1 MEGGKREVP
10 HRTFSL
16 LPYQLVPYT
25 KYSIPFIIET
35 VKKRHIEGL
44 SLYELQD
51 YLSGFGEGDILSVSA
66 TLVLGFQALMTEA
79 IEKIMA
85 SGYYQDFEGNQDT
98 DKGRLISLLIFAEGF
113 ECAKSTHPIRGPCG
127 LSYDFYLTG
136 GSYFRNAPFLFG
148 TPSQFR

>member
-1 MEGGKREVP
+1 MKGGKREVK

-35 VKKRHIEGL
+35 VNKRHIEGL
-44 SLYELQD
+44 SLYRLQD
-51 YLSGFGEGDILSVSA
+51 YLSGFGEGDILPISA
-66 TLVLGFQALMTEA
+66 NQVFVFQALMMEA
-79 IEKIMA
+79 VEKIKA
-85 SGYYQDFEGNQDT
+85 SGYYKEFDA
-98 DKGRLISLLIFAEGF
+98 DKNTHKEFLMSLLVFAEGF
-113 ECAKSTHPIRGPCG
+113 ECVKSTPPIRGPCG
-127 LSYDFYLTG
+127 LSYDFYLSG

>member
-1 MEGGKREVP
+1 MKGGRRQAP

-16 LPYQLVPYT
+16 LPYQLVPYS

-51 YLSGFGEGDILSVSA
+51 YLSSLGEGDILSIS
-66 TLVLGFQALMTEA
+66 TCQVLRFQALITEA
-79 IEKIMA
+79 VEKIMA
-85 SGYYQDFEGNQDT
+85 SGYYQDFEANTDT
-98 DKGRLISLLIFAEGF
+98 EEGLLRGFLVFTECF
-113 ECAKSTHPIRGPCG
+113 ECVKSTHPIRGPCG
-127 LSYDFYLTG
+127 LSYDFYLSG